1 MLNFCIYCSAD
12 ISSDT
17 FSRRYATSASAL
29 ARSRLEK
36 HLTNESWQPPIEKG
50 DNGLQPHRQR
60 HFITGSSSKP
70 YEPEEHYVQ
79 KILQKHRSK
88 YDGPHGLLKGSRPEC
103 FQPNNSLICKYV
115 PCDQFQDYV
124 KEKKPNRREHSK
136 PKREQIQINSAI
148 EKFLTREDNMEF
160 SGLSTK
166 IKKTYSPKRVS
177 FYDPDLLEKKSLVM
191 SSKMSSH
198 WRQQKTQSNHL
209 TNLDLKNS
217 NPLERNRGGKWL
229 TDRQILKKKRTNQS
243 DFKGKIKGQSL
254 RIKLNLNPFRKVKVH
269 PEKSL
274 PELPKKCKQVLLP
287 PNKFSKAS
295 EKEAKINPA
304 ASADFCQQPE
314 SNSYVRFT
322 AKRLPLKRAPKQ
334 TPYYRKNIKRDPLL
348 NVNNMSVA
356 NQSSLGDNCHPTGHI
371 PDGHPSTSAQAT
383 PILVAHRHLHSQ
395 FSTEQVGGAAHIEL
409 GVPSYL
415 PSTLENTGRDI
426 LSSCHSQGATD
437 QGAAEPT
444 ELIEQ
449 DKSKTTELSRFSL
462 SPGNQI
468 HRTNTYEEYTLAQNQ
483 TLQLAEQISSH
494 EQLGNQGKTLMTKL
508 KITHPIVESCVM
520 DEGNDVEE
528 KLPKTETY
536 DSSLIPQTQ
545 SKGNLT
551 FTRTNS
557 TLYQNRIELP
567 KDLSTS
573 LSTQAIWPLTN
584 SSEKGI
590 DSTNAL
596 PRDDGAEALEI
607 KIAGKEE
614 KKMLHESKANSSML
628 IKTTQMTLNSTTKE
642 KQQTWENGKSEKHTL
657 YDASSIEATI
667 TAEDLSIMSCHKTEN
682 GLPCSEIH
690 VKINSNMHDLR
701 EVQNIQPDKDNSA
714 HKEGATAE
722 ETGRA
727 LSLLPEAED
736 NSFEAKN
743 EVPLIPRRIKEA

>member
-177 FYDPDLLEKKSLVM
+177 FYDPDLVEKKSLVM

-274 PELPKKCKQVLLP
+274 PELPK
-287 PNKFSKAS
+287 N
-295 EKEAKINPA
+295 
-304 ASADFCQQPE
+304 
-314 SNSYVRFT
+314 T
-322 AKRLPLKRAPKQ
+322 W
-334 TPYYRKNIKRDPLL
+334 
-348 NVNNMSVA
+348 
-356 NQSSLGDNCHPTGHI
+356 
-371 PDGHPSTSAQAT
+371 
-383 PILVAHRHLHSQ
+383 LH
-395 FSTEQVGGAAHIEL
+395 
-409 GVPSYL
+409 
-415 PSTLENTGRDI
+415 
-426 LSSCHSQGATD
+426 
-437 QGAAEPT
+437 
-444 ELIEQ
+444 
-449 DKSKTTELSRFSL
+449 
-462 SPGNQI
+462 
-468 HRTNTYEEYTLAQNQ
+468 
-483 TLQLAEQISSH
+483 
-494 EQLGNQGKTLMTKL
+494 
-508 KITHPIVESCVM
+508 
-520 DEGNDVEE
+520 
-528 KLPKTETY
+528 
-536 DSSLIPQTQ
+536 
-545 SKGNLT
+545 
-551 FTRTNS
+551 
-557 TLYQNRIELP
+557 
-567 KDLSTS
+567 
-573 LSTQAIWPLTN
+573 
-584 SSEKGI
+584 
-590 DSTNAL
+590 AL
-596 PRDDGAEALEI
+596 CL
-607 KIAGKEE
+607 
-614 KKMLHESKANSSML
+614 
-628 IKTTQMTLNSTTKE
+628 
-642 KQQTWENGKSEKHTL
+642 
-657 YDASSIEATI
+657 
-667 TAEDLSIMSCHKTEN
+667 C
-682 GLPCSEIH
+682 
-690 VKINSNMHDLR
+690 
-701 EVQNIQPDKDNSA
+701 
-714 HKEGATAE
+714 
-722 ETGRA
+722 
-727 LSLLPEAED
+727 
-736 NSFEAKN
+736 
-743 EVPLIPRRIKEA
+743 